1 MTKKPLTARPIT
13 RRGAIATIGSTLGA
27 TVLTGPFAG
36 HALAAAGQ
44 KLQWAIHFSPTSL
57 FFDPGVTPG
66 TGAPLIV
73 QYALHDALIRPV
85 KGKATGLSLAESMEL
100 AKDGLSYTFV
110 LRNGLKF
117 QNGDPLTTEDVK
129 FSFDRYKGANA
140 KLIRDF
146 VTEAR
151 IIDKRTIRYVL
162 SKPWPD
168 FVTIF
173 GTPASGVAWILPKA
187 YYNKVGDEGFKAAPI
202 GAGPYRLA
210 QFSAGTRIVFE
221 ASEHFWGKKPE
232 VPQLIFRVI
241 PDPSTRLAAIRNGEV
256 DFAYG
261 IQGDL
266 VKEVRS
272 LPNLKIKSSAI
283 PVTNFVSFASAYDKS
298 SPWSD
303 ERVRRAANMA
313 IDRAGMNDAAYAGLG
328 KVSYSIIPHVMDFYW
343 QPPEIAYDPKAA
355 MALLAQAGRAGG
367 FDGGNL
373 NASSDDALAE
383 LIQANL
389 AAVGI
394 KVTLRTSERA
404 AYLQQTMDKKLTGL
418 VLTGSG
424 APGNAASRL
433 QQFVASD
440 GTLSYARE
448 AAIDAEIIE
457 QAGILDPKKRQAKL
471 DTIQKQIFDKS
482 LFMPV
487 VEYPFPVV
495 VGPRVGYDGVNGI
508 PGNPYTGPYEELTL
522 KS

>member
-1 MTKKPLTARPIT
+1 MTETPRTTVRVT
-13 RRGAIATIGSTLGA
+13 RRGAIATIGTTLGA
-27 TVLTGPFAG
+27 AALTGPLAG
-36 HALAAAGQ
+36 RALAATGQ
-44 KLQWAIHFSPTSL
+44 QLQWAIHFSPTSL

-66 TGAPLIV
+66 TGAPLIL
-73 QYALHDALIRPV
+73 QYAIHDALIRPI
-85 KGKATGLSLAESMEL
+85 KGKATGLSLAQSMDE
-100 AKDGLSYTFV
+100 AKDGLSYTFT
-110 LRNGLKF
+110 LRDGLKF
-117 QNGDPLTTEDVK
+117 QNGDPVTTEDVK

-151 IIDKRTIRYVL
+151 IIDKRTIRYIL

-168 FVTIF
+168 FVTLF
-173 GTPASGVAWILPKA
+173 GTPASGIAWVMPKA
-187 YYNKVGDEGFKAAPI
+187 YYEKVGDEGFKAAPI
-202 GAGPYRLA
+202 GAGPYRLS
-210 QFSAGTRIVFE
+210 QFSAGTKIVFE
-221 ASEHFWGKKPE
+221 ASAHYWRKKPD
-232 VPQLIFRVI
+232 VPTLVFRVI

-266 VKEVRS
+266 VKEVRT

-328 KVSYSIIPHVMDFYW
+328 KVSYSIIPHIMDFYW
-343 QPPEIAYDPKAA
+343 QPPVIPYDPKAA
-355 MALLAQAGRAGG
+355 MALLAQAGHAGG
-367 FDGGNL
+367 FNGGNL

-394 KVTLRTSERA
+394 KMTLRTSERA
-404 AYLQQTMDKKLTGL
+404 AYLQLTMDKKLTGL

-433 QQFVASD
+433 QQFV
-440 GTLSYARE
+440 
-448 AAIDAEIIE
+448 
-457 QAGILDPKKRQAKL
+457 
-471 DTIQKQIFDKS
+471 
-482 LFMPV
+482 
-487 VEYPFPVV
+487 
-495 VGPRVGYDGVNGI
+495 
-508 PGNPYTGPYEELTL
+508 
-522 KS
+522 

>member
-1 MTKKPLTARPIT
+1 MTDTPRTTRGVT
-13 RRGAIATIGSTLGA
+13 RRTAFSTMGAALGA
-27 TVLTGPFAG
+27 TVLTTPLARR
-36 HALAAAGQ
+36 ALAAAGQ
-44 KLQWAIHFSPTSL
+44 KLEWAVHFSPTSL

-66 TGAPLIV
+66 TGAPLIL
-73 QYALHDALIRPV
+73 QYAIHDALIRPI
-85 KGKATGLSLAESMEL
+85 KGKATGLSLAESMEQ
-100 AKDGLSYTFV
+100 AKDGLSYTFT

-146 VTEAR
+146 VSEAR
-151 IIDKRTIRYVL
+151 IIDKRTIRYIL

-168 FVTIF
+168 FVAVF
-173 GTPASGVAWILPKA
+173 GTAASGVAWVLPKA
-187 YYNKVGDEGFKAAPI
+187 YFTKVGDEGFKAAPI
-202 GAGPYRLA
+202 GAGPYRLSEFA
-210 QFSAGTRIVFE
+210 AGTRIVFE
-221 ASEHFWGKKPE
+221 ASEHFWGNQPK
-232 VPQLIFRVI
+232 VPTLVFRVI

-266 VKEVRS
+266 VQEVRK

-283 PVTNFVSFASAYDKS
+283 PVTNFVMFASAYDKS

-343 QPPEIAYDPKAA
+343 EPPVIPYDPKAA
-355 MALLAQAGRAGG
+355 MALLAKAGRAGG

-433 QQFVASD
+433 QQFVASE
-440 GTLSYARE
+440 GTLSYAHD
-448 AAIDAEIIE
+448 AALDAEIAE
-457 QAGILDPKKRQAKL
+457 QAGILDPKKRKAKL
-471 DTIQKQIFDKS
+471 DAIQKQIFDKS

-495 VGPRVGYDGVNGI
+495 IGPRVGYDGVNGI
-508 PGNPYTGPYEELTL
+508 PGNPYTGPYEDLTL